1 MSKAL
6 SAIAI
11 RALQLANKRP
21 AGGASWH
28 DLAQTGANASSLA
41 SLVKA
46 GLLRRHEYPDGSK
59 SWFITDDGSRAIES
73 HAQSKRFDTLSA

>member
-11 RALQLANKRP
+11 RALQLADKRP

-28 DLAQTGANASSLA
+28 DLAATGANASSLA

-59 SWFITDDGSRAIES
+59 SWFITDDGARAIGS
-73 HAQSKRFDTLSA
+73 QALSKRSDQLPA